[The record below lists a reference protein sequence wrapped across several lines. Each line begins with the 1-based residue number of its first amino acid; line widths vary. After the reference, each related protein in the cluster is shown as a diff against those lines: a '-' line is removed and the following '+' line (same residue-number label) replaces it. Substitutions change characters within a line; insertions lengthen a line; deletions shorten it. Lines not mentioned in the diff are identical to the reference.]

1 MMKKSFKC
9 ARSRYRCLFHKNYT
23 INKIPVSIAL
33 INYLCIYNLV
43 IFQVPFMGG
52 VIVPS
57 HEIDNHVK
65 QRLKM
70 RRNTLPANHTTSE
83 RFVAFDSFNN
93 NVILAVKGSSK
104 PF

>member
-1 MMKKSFKC
+1 
-9 ARSRYRCLFHKNYT
+9 
-23 INKIPVSIAL
+23 
-33 INYLCIYNLV
+33 
-43 IFQVPFMGG
+43 MGG

-83 RFVAFDSFNN
+83 RFVEFVSFNIERQFGCERIFHDWWAKFLFIELHTYLLFFN
-93 NVILAVKGSSK
+93 FGKLCRV
-104 PF
+104 

>member
-1 MMKKSFKC
+1 
-9 ARSRYRCLFHKNYT
+9 
-23 INKIPVSIAL
+23 
-33 INYLCIYNLV
+33 
-43 IFQVPFMGG
+43 MGG

-83 RFVAFDSFNN
+83 RFVEFVSFNI
-93 NVILAVKGSSK
+93 NVSSVVKESSMIGGPSFCLLSYILTCFSLILVNCAE
-104 PF
+104 FELD

>member
-1 MMKKSFKC
+1 M
-9 ARSRYRCLFHKNYT
+9 
-23 INKIPVSIAL
+23 PVSIAL
-33 INYLCIYNLV
+33 INYVCIYNL
-43 IFQVPFMGG
+43 IIFDWIFFFQVPFMGG

-83 RFVAFDSFNN
+83 RFVEFVSFNIT
-93 NVILAVKGSSK
+93 VAIR
-104 PF
+104 

>member
-1 MMKKSFKC
+1 
-9 ARSRYRCLFHKNYT
+9 
-23 INKIPVSIAL
+23 
-33 INYLCIYNLV
+33 
-43 IFQVPFMGG
+43 MGG

-83 RFVAFDSFNN
+83 RFVEFVSFNIT
-93 NVILAVKGSSK
+93 VAIR
-104 PF
+104 